1 MLFKKTFMFEI
12 KCTPTEQ
19 ILNYL
24 ASALLSYV
32 LIYEQSFDSDCAPS
46 W

>member
-24 ASALLSYV
+24 ASALSYV
-32 LIYEQSFDSDCAPS
+32 LIYEQSFDIDCAPS